1 MLIDRSIA
9 TALLQRTFVS
19 LDQLNLMIARG
30 MGPSY
35 SDLIEVNDHPYL
47 HMHVRSNE
55 IHFDPMIDCDAFDKN
70 IDERM
75 LYISPSAMDALHILL
90 KSIEDEESGFI
101 GVNTL
106 MENKISNPI
115 KADKF
120 SHEEVYACSMMQIY
134 TLLIAALW
142 GPDLKDENGD
152 PSTIM
157 IGYVDDDMYYVGD
170 LFDIIDNKYLVK
182 IPIKD
187 VEKLGFAE
195 ILNMILSSDIGDN
208 TTFSMGCY
216 YKDYSIEIDV
226 KPISGYDMTHGIEIM
241 FKIPGEDQAANRILI
256 DVPFYSITELYLPI
270 ASLK

>member
-1 MLIDRSIA
+1 MLIDKSIA
-9 TALLQRTFVS
+9 TALLQRIFVS
-19 LDQLNLMIARG
+19 LDQLNLMIAREI
-30 MGPSY
+30 GPSY
-35 SDLIEVNDHPYL
+35 SDLIEVDGHPYL

-55 IHFDPMIDCDAFDKN
+55 IHFDPVIDCDAFDKN

-75 LYISPSAMDALHILL
+75 LYISPSAMDVLHILL

-106 MENKISNPI
+106 MENKIQNPV
-115 KADKF
+115 KADNF
-120 SHEEVYACSMMQIY
+120 SYEEVYACSMMQLY
-134 TLLIAALW
+134 TLLISALW
-142 GPDLKDENGD
+142 GKDLKKDKDD

-182 IPIKD
+182 IPVKD
-187 VEKLGFAE
+187 VEKMGFAE
-195 ILNMILSSDIGDN
+195 ILDMILSSDIGDS
-208 TTFSMGCY
+208 TTFTMGCY
-216 YKDYSIEIDV
+216 YKDYNIEIEV

-241 FKIPGEDQAANRILI
+241 FKIPGEDQAANQILI
-256 DVPFYSITELYLPI
+256 NVPFYSITELYLPI

>member
-1 MLIDRSIA
+1 MLIDKSIA
-9 TALLQRTFVS
+9 TALLQRIFVS
-19 LDQLNLMIARG
+19 LDQLNLMIARE

-35 SDLIEVNDHPYL
+35 SDLIEVDGHPYL
-47 HMHVRSNE
+47 HMHVKSNE
-55 IHFDPMIDCDAFDKN
+55 IHFDPVIDCDAFDKN

-75 LYISPSAMDALHILL
+75 LYISPSAMDVLHVLL
-90 KSIEDEESGFI
+90 KSVEDEESGFI
-101 GVNTL
+101 GVDTL
-106 MENKISNPI
+106 MENKIPNPI

-120 SHEEVYACSMMQIY
+120 SHDEVYACSMMQIY
-134 TLLIAALW
+134 TLLISALW
-142 GPDLKDENGD
+142 GTDLKKDKDG

-157 IGYVDDDMYYVGD
+157 IGYVDGDMYYVGD

-182 IPIKD
+182 IPVKD
-187 VEKLGFAE
+187 VEKMGFVE
-195 ILNMILSSDIGDN
+195 ILAMILSSDIGDS

-216 YKDYSIEIDV
+216 YKDYNIEIDV

-241 FKIPGEDQAANRILI
+241 FKIPGEDQAANQILI